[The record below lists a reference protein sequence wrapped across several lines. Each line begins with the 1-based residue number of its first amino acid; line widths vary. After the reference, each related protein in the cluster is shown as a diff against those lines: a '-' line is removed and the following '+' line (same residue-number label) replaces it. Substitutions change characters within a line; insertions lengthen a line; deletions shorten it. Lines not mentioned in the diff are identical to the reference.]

1 MSNAELDNLKFPVGK
16 YSQAEG
22 ITEHTLQQWI
32 TELSDFPVSMENLI
46 LRLSIEELEW
56 PYRPGGWNIRQVV
69 HHCADSHMNSLIRF
83 KLALT
88 EENPVIKPYEE
99 QLWAELP
106 DYQVPVSGS
115 LNILKGVHSHWVVL
129 LKNLTEAQFNR
140 TFIHPASNRI
150 FTLKEALGLYAW
162 HSKHH
167 LAHIKQALKYQGK
180 FD

>member
-1 MSNAELDNLKFPVGK
+1 MLNAELDKLKFPVGK
-16 YSQAEG
+16 YAPVKE
-22 ITEHTLQQWI
+22 ITQQVLQQWI
-32 TELSDFPVSMENLI
+32 TDLSDFPVSMENLI
-46 LRLSIEELEW
+46 LKLSPEQLKW

-88 EENPVIKPYEE
+88 EKTPVIKPYEE
-99 QLWAELP
+99 NLWAELP
-106 DYQVPVSGS
+106 DYQGPVADS
-115 LNILKGVHSHWVVL
+115 LELIRGVHKRWVNL
-129 LKNLTEAQFNR
+129 LNQMNEEQFNK
-140 TFIHPASNRI
+140 TFLHPASNKI

-167 LAHIKQALKYQGK
+167 LAHIKQALKYHGK

>member
-1 MSNAELDNLKFPVGK
+1 MSNPELEKLKFPVGK
-16 YSQAEG
+16 YAPAKE
-22 ITEHTLQQWI
+22 ITKQIMEQWI
-32 TELSDFPVSMENLI
+32 SELSDFPVSMENLI
-46 LRLSIEELEW
+46 LKLSPDQLEW

-88 EENPVIKPYEE
+88 EENPVIKSYEE

-106 DYQVPVSGS
+106 DYQVAVSDS
-115 LNILKGVHSHWVVL
+115 LHILKGVHSHWVVL
-129 LKNLTEAQFNR
+129 LKNLTEEQLNR
-140 TFIHPASNRI
+140 TFVHPASNKI

-167 LAHIKQALKYQGK
+167 LAHIKQALQFQGK
-180 FD
+180 